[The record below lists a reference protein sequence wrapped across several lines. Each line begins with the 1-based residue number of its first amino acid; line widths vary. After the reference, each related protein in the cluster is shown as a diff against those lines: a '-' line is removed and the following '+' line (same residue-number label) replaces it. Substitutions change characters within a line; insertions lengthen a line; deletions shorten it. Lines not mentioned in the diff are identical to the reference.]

1 MSNTEIVFFFLFLS
15 LIVAESVQDEI
26 FLNTPIT
33 KTGESANYHFTLQ
46 FPLSSYT
53 LLTITTTPNDPAN
66 PAYIYVSQTESSP
79 SKETATY
86 SSEKDVYFPYY
97 TWNSIRNC
105 YHWRSSILLLS
116 MEE

>member
-66 PAYIYVSQTESSP
+66 PAYIYVS
-79 SKETATY
+79 
-86 SSEKDVYFPYY
+86 
-97 TWNSIRNC
+97 
-105 YHWRSSILLLS
+105 
-116 MEE
+116 